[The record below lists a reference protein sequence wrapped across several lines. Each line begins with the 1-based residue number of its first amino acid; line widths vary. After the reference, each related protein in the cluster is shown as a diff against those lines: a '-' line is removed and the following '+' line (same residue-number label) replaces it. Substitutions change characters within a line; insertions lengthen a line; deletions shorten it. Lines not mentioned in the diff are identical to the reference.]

1 MTKEEF
7 LKKLQEYGINLD
19 RYQIAIDYK
28 TREMYY
34 TGIYKDGNKW
44 IVYNVGDR
52 NEVSIFYEGNER
64 TAYMYIYGALLT
76 DIENAGFVNQSI
88 TEDVIQTSK
97 SYVCDFLQKKYSI
110 SKSDAENTWEHLLHD
125 FRILNEVKYFTLNND
140 FVSEKHCVKIR
151 GYSARDIYEKTYLT
165 EIGAY
170 NYLIYLEENP
180 EQALEN
186 LRKGLPRKCKSND

>member
-34 TGIYKDGNKW
+34 TGIYKDGDKW

-52 NEVSIFYEGNER
+52 NEVSVLYEGNER
-64 TAYMYIYGALLT
+64 TAYMYIYGALLA

-97 SYVCDFLQKKYSI
+97 SYVWDFLQKRYSI
-110 SKSDAENTWEHLLHD
+110 PKSDAEDTWEHLLHD
-125 FRILNEVKYFTLNND
+125 FRVLNEVKYFALNNK
-140 FVSEKHCVKIR
+140 FVPVKNCCKIR
-151 GYSARDIYEKTYLT
+151 GYSAQDIYEKTYLT

-170 NYLIYLEENP
+170 NYLIYLEDHP
-180 EQALEN
+180 EQALKDLKN
-186 LRKGLPRKCKSND
+186 GLLRK

>member
-1 MTKEEF
+1 MTKEKF
-7 LKKLQEYGINLD
+7 YKKLQEYGINLD

-52 NEVSIFYEGNER
+52 NEVSIFYEGNES
-64 TAYMYIYGALLT
+64 TAYMYIYGALLA
-76 DIENAGFVNQSI
+76 DIENAGFVNRSI
-88 TEDVIQTSK
+88 TRNVIQTLK

-110 SKSDAENTWEHLLHD
+110 SKSDAEDTWAYLLHD
-125 FRILNEVKYFTLNND
+125 FRILNEVKYFALNNK
-140 FVSEKHCVKIR
+140 FVPEKHCVKIR
-151 GYSARDIYEKTYLT
+151 GYSAQDIYDKTYLT

-170 NYLIYLEENP
+170 KYLIYLEKNP

-186 LRKGLPRKCKSND
+186 LRKGLSRKCKRK

>member
-34 TGIYKDGNKW
+34 TGIYKDGDKW

-52 NEVSIFYEGNER
+52 NEVSVLYEGNER
-64 TAYMYIYGALLT
+64 TAYMYIYGALLA

-97 SYVCDFLQKKYSI
+97 SYV
-110 SKSDAENTWEHLLHD
+110 
-125 FRILNEVKYFTLNND
+125 
-140 FVSEKHCVKIR
+140 
-151 GYSARDIYEKTYLT
+151 
-165 EIGAY
+165 
-170 NYLIYLEENP
+170 
-180 EQALEN
+180 
-186 LRKGLPRKCKSND
+186 

>member
-19 RYQIAIDYK
+19 RYQITIDYK

-64 TAYMYIYGALLT
+64 TAYMYIYAVLLA
-76 DIENAGFVNQSI
+76 DIENAGFVNRSI
-88 TEDVIQTSK
+88 K
-97 SYVCDFLQKKYSI
+97 RMP
-110 SKSDAENTWEHLLHD
+110 N
-125 FRILNEVKYFTLNND
+125 
-140 FVSEKHCVKIR
+140 
-151 GYSARDIYEKTYLT
+151 
-165 EIGAY
+165 
-170 NYLIYLEENP
+170 
-180 EQALEN
+180 
-186 LRKGLPRKCKSND
+186 